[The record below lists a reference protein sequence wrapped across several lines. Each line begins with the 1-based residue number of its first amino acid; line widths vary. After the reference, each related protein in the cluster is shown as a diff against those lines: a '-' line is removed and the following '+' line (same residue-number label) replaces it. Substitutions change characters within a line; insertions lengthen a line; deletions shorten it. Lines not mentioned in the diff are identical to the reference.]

1 MFCCDAPFKEKE
13 KPVEKSVVSFIMT
26 RHGWD
31 IGGILKWI
39 DKAEKQKAQLGAK
52 GFELQLNRLFAQP
65 TTNNNIARVFY
76 CIR

>member
-1 MFCCDAPFKEKE
+1 
-13 KPVEKSVVSFIMT
+13 MT